1 MSGPGTQDVSDTMTD
16 TLVDKKPRSE
26 VGIKEFDLEFE
37 NLKLKSEVKPLNV
50 REFMFVDL

>member
-1 MSGPGTQDVSDTMTD
+1 MSDTMTD